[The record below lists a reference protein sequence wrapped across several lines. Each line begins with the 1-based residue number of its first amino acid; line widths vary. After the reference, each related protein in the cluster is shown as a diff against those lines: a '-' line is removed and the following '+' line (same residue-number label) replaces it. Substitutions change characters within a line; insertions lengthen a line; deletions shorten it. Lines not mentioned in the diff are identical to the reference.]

1 MSEESCDIIPFAD
14 GRCCIAV
21 FGKGFVVRDILMNTS
36 HQNQRNHP
44 KNRFFHLLE
53 PFLMHFLAGTD
64 FTKLLKIIDR
74 TTMKYKHLDG
84 YTPLM
89 MIVVNPNI
97 TNFEKTVVIDRL
109 IEMGCDVNR
118 PNDFGETALMMAV
131 KRNNRK
137 MMEYLLENGASPNIS
152 DNLGVTPLMIA
163 TFNSQLYNMAVLHF
177 FNAQL
182 GATCSS
188 YELDVFDIP
197 AAFFVS
203 REHLVLWLIKLRSIS
218 LLKLNAK
225 AKTLL

>member
-1 MSEESCDIIPFAD
+1 MREDINFEELIDKIDFILNSSKPLPHYMKEERELAELVKHLKEIPKYETLKQFEPLFDAD
-14 GRCCIAV
+14 
-21 FGKGFVVRDILMNTS
+21 
-36 HQNQRNHP
+36 
-44 KNRFFHLLE
+44 

-109 IEMGCDVNR
+109 IEMGCDVNK

-137 MMEYLLENGASPNIS
+137 MMEYLLENGANPNIS

-188 YELDVFDIP
+188 YELDVFDI
-197 AAFFVS
+197 AEITKIS
-203 REHLVLWLIKLRSIS
+203 NTMEVLKDF
-218 LLKLNAK
+218 
-225 AKTLL
+225 

>member
-1 MSEESCDIIPFAD
+1 MRDGINFEELIDKIDFILNSSKPLPHYMREERELAELVKHLKEIP
-14 GRCCIAV
+14 
-21 FGKGFVVRDILMNTS
+21 KYEILK
-36 HQNQRNHP
+36 Q
-44 KNRFFHLLE
+44 FELLFDVE

-137 MMEYLLENGASPNIS
+137 MMEYLLENGANPNIS

-188 YELDVFDIP
+188 YELDVFDI
-197 AAFFVS
+197 AEITKIS
-203 REHLVLWLIKLRSIS
+203 NTIEVLKDFQRH
-218 LLKLNAK
+218 
-225 AKTLL
+225 

>member
-1 MSEESCDIIPFAD
+1 MREDINFEELIDKIDFILNSSKPLPHYMKEERELAELVKHLKEIPKYETLKQFELLFDAD
-14 GRCCIAV
+14 
-21 FGKGFVVRDILMNTS
+21 
-36 HQNQRNHP
+36 
-44 KNRFFHLLE
+44 

-163 TFNSQLYNMAVLHF
+163 TFNSQLYNMAVLRF

-188 YELDVFDIP
+188 YELDVFNI
-197 AAFFVS
+197 AEITNS
-203 REHLVLWLIKLRSIS
+203 
-218 LLKLNAK
+218 
-225 AKTLL
+225 

>member
-1 MSEESCDIIPFAD
+1 MREDINFEELIDKIDFILNSSKPLPHYMREERELAELVKHLKEIPKYETLKQFE
-14 GRCCIAV
+14 
-21 FGKGFVVRDILMNTS
+21 
-36 HQNQRNHP
+36 
-44 KNRFFHLLE
+44 LLFDVE

-74 TTMKYKHLDG
+74 TMMKYKHLDG

-137 MMEYLLENGASPNIS
+137 MMEYLLENGANPNIS

-188 YELDVFDIP
+188 YELDVFDI
-197 AAFFVS
+197 AEITKIS
-203 REHLVLWLIKLRSIS
+203 NTMEVLKDFQRH
-218 LLKLNAK
+218 
-225 AKTLL
+225 

>member
-1 MSEESCDIIPFAD
+1 MREDINFEELIDKIDFILNSSKPLPHYMREERELAELVKHLKEIPKYETLKQFE
-14 GRCCIAV
+14 
-21 FGKGFVVRDILMNTS
+21 
-36 HQNQRNHP
+36 
-44 KNRFFHLLE
+44 LLFDVE

-64 FTKLLKIIDR
+64 FTELLKIIDR

-137 MMEYLLENGASPNIS
+137 MMEYLLENGANPNIS

-163 TFNSQLYNMAVLHF
+163 TFNSQLYNMAVLQF

-188 YELDVFDIP
+188 YEFDVFDI
-197 AAFFVS
+197 AEITKIS
-203 REHLVLWLIKLRSIS
+203 NTIEVLKDFQRH
-218 LLKLNAK
+218 
-225 AKTLL
+225 

>member
-1 MSEESCDIIPFAD
+1 MREDINFEELIDKIDFILNSSKPLPHYMREERELAELVKHLKEIPKYETLKQFE
-14 GRCCIAV
+14 
-21 FGKGFVVRDILMNTS
+21 
-36 HQNQRNHP
+36 
-44 KNRFFHLLE
+44 LLFDVE
-53 PFLMHFLAGTD
+53 PFLMHFLTSTD
-64 FTKLLKIIDR
+64 YTKLLKITDR

-137 MMEYLLENGASPNIS
+137 MMEYLLENSANPNIS
-152 DNLGVTPLMIA
+152 DNLGVTPLMIS
-163 TFNSQLYNMAVLHF
+163 TFNSQLYNMAVLRF

-188 YELDVFDIP
+188 YEFDVFDI
-197 AAFFVS
+197 AEITKIS
-203 REHLVLWLIKLRSIS
+203 NTMEVLKDFQRY
-218 LLKLNAK
+218 
-225 AKTLL
+225 

>member
-1 MSEESCDIIPFAD
+1 MREDINFEELIDKIDFILNSSKPLPHYMREERELAELVKHLKEIPKYETLKQFE
-14 GRCCIAV
+14 
-21 FGKGFVVRDILMNTS
+21 
-36 HQNQRNHP
+36 
-44 KNRFFHLLE
+44 LLFDVE

-64 FTKLLKIIDR
+64 FTELLKIIDR

-137 MMEYLLENGASPNIS
+137 MMEYLLENGANPNIS
-152 DNLGVTPLMIA
+152 DNLGVKTLDKVIIEMSKGA
-163 TFNSQLYNMAVLHF
+163 FASGQLYVALSRTRHKADIHIPKRIDESDAIIDDRIVEF
-177 FNAQL
+177 L
-182 GATCSS
+182 G
-188 YELDVFDIP
+188 
-197 AAFFVS
+197 
-203 REHLVLWLIKLRSIS
+203 
-218 LLKLNAK
+218 
-225 AKTLL
+225 

>member
-1 MSEESCDIIPFAD
+1 MREDINFEELIDKIDFILNSSKPLPHYMKEERELAELVKHLKEIPKYETLKQFELLFDAD
-14 GRCCIAV
+14 
-21 FGKGFVVRDILMNTS
+21 
-36 HQNQRNHP
+36 
-44 KNRFFHLLE
+44 

-137 MMEYLLENGASPNIS
+137 MMEYLLENGANPNIS

-188 YELDVFDIP
+188 YELDVFDI
-197 AAFFVS
+197 AEITKIS
-203 REHLVLWLIKLRSIS
+203 NTMEVLKDF
-218 LLKLNAK
+218 
-225 AKTLL
+225 

>member
-1 MSEESCDIIPFAD
+1 MREDINFEELIDKIDFILNSSKPLPHYMKEERELAELVKHLKEIPKYETLKQFE
-14 GRCCIAV
+14 
-21 FGKGFVVRDILMNTS
+21 
-36 HQNQRNHP
+36 
-44 KNRFFHLLE
+44 LLFDVE

-137 MMEYLLENGASPNIS
+137 MMEYLLENGANPNIS

-188 YELDVFDIP
+188 YELDIFDI
-197 AAFFVS
+197 AEITKIS
-203 REHLVLWLIKLRSIS
+203 NTIEVLKDFQRH
-218 LLKLNAK
+218 
-225 AKTLL
+225 

>member
-1 MSEESCDIIPFAD
+1 MREDINFDELIDKIDFILNSSKPLPHYMKEERELAELVKHLKEIPKYETLKQFELLFDAD
-14 GRCCIAV
+14 
-21 FGKGFVVRDILMNTS
+21 
-36 HQNQRNHP
+36 
-44 KNRFFHLLE
+44 

-74 TTMKYKHLDG
+74 TTMKYKHLDR

-137 MMEYLLENGASPNIS
+137 MMEYLLKNGASPNIS

-163 TFNSQLYNMAVLHF
+163 TFNSQLYNMAVLRF

-188 YELDVFDIP
+188 YEFDVFDI
-197 AAFFVS
+197 AEITKIS
-203 REHLVLWLIKLRSIS
+203 NTMEVLKDFQRH
-218 LLKLNAK
+218 
-225 AKTLL
+225 

>member
-1 MSEESCDIIPFAD
+1 MREDINFEELICKIDFILNSSKPLPHYMREERELAELVKHLKEIPKYETLKQFE
-14 GRCCIAV
+14 
-21 FGKGFVVRDILMNTS
+21 
-36 HQNQRNHP
+36 
-44 KNRFFHLLE
+44 LLFDVE

-64 FTKLLKIIDR
+64 FTELLKIIDR

-137 MMEYLLENGASPNIS
+137 MMEYLLENGANPNIS

-188 YELDVFDIP
+188 YEFDVFDI
-197 AAFFVS
+197 AEITKIS
-203 REHLVLWLIKLRSIS
+203 NTIEVLKDFQRH
-218 LLKLNAK
+218 
-225 AKTLL
+225 

>member
-1 MSEESCDIIPFAD
+1 MREDINFEELIDKIDFILNSSKPLPHYMKEERELAELVKHLKEIPKYETLKQFE
-14 GRCCIAV
+14 
-21 FGKGFVVRDILMNTS
+21 
-36 HQNQRNHP
+36 
-44 KNRFFHLLE
+44 LLFDVD

-188 YELDVFDIP
+188 YELDVFDI
-197 AAFFVS
+197 AEITKIS
-203 REHLVLWLIKLRSIS
+203 NTMEVLKDFQRH
-218 LLKLNAK
+218 
-225 AKTLL
+225 

>member
-1 MSEESCDIIPFAD
+1 MRDGINFEELIDKIDFILNSSKPLPHYMKEERELAELVKHLKEIPKYETLKQFELLFDAD
-14 GRCCIAV
+14 
-21 FGKGFVVRDILMNTS
+21 
-36 HQNQRNHP
+36 
-44 KNRFFHLLE
+44 

-137 MMEYLLENGASPNIS
+137 MMEYLLENGANPNIS

-188 YELDVFDIP
+188 YELDVFDI
-197 AAFFVS
+197 AEITKIS
-203 REHLVLWLIKLRSIS
+203 NTMEVLKDF
-218 LLKLNAK
+218 
-225 AKTLL
+225 

>member
-1 MSEESCDIIPFAD
+1 MREDINFEELIDKIDFILNSSKPLPHYMKEERELAELVKHLKEIPKYETLKQFE
-14 GRCCIAV
+14 
-21 FGKGFVVRDILMNTS
+21 
-36 HQNQRNHP
+36 
-44 KNRFFHLLE
+44 LLFDVE
-53 PFLMHFLAGTD
+53 PFLMHFLTGTD
-64 FTKLLKIIDR
+64 FTELLKIIDR

-137 MMEYLLENGASPNIS
+137 MMEYLLENGANPNIS

-163 TFNSQLYNMAVLHF
+163 TFNSQLYNMAVLRF

-188 YELDVFDIP
+188 YEFDVFDI
-197 AAFFVS
+197 AEITKIS
-203 REHLVLWLIKLRSIS
+203 NTMEVLKDFQRH
-218 LLKLNAK
+218 
-225 AKTLL
+225 

>member
-1 MSEESCDIIPFAD
+1 MRDGINFEELIDKIDFILNSSKPLPHYMREERELAELVKHLKEIP
-14 GRCCIAV
+14 
-21 FGKGFVVRDILMNTS
+21 KYEILK
-36 HQNQRNHP
+36 Q
-44 KNRFFHLLE
+44 FELLFDVE

-109 IEMGCDVNR
+109 KEMGCDVNR

-137 MMEYLLENGASPNIS
+137 MMEYLLENGANPNIS

-188 YELDVFDIP
+188 YELDVFDI
-197 AAFFVS
+197 AEITKIS
-203 REHLVLWLIKLRSIS
+203 NTIEVLKDFQRH
-218 LLKLNAK
+218 
-225 AKTLL
+225 

>member
-1 MSEESCDIIPFAD
+1 MREDINFDELIDKIDFILNSSKPLPHYMKEERELAELVKHLKEIPKYETLKQFE
-14 GRCCIAV
+14 
-21 FGKGFVVRDILMNTS
+21 
-36 HQNQRNHP
+36 
-44 KNRFFHLLE
+44 LLFDVD

-163 TFNSQLYNMAVLHF
+163 TFNSQLYNMAVLRF

-188 YELDVFDIP
+188 YEFDVFNI
-197 AAFFVS
+197 AEITKIS
-203 REHLVLWLIKLRSIS
+203 NTMEVLKDFQRH
-218 LLKLNAK
+218 
-225 AKTLL
+225 

>member
-1 MSEESCDIIPFAD
+1 MREDINFEELIDKIDFILNSSKPLPHYMREERELAELVKHLKEIPKYETLKQFE
-14 GRCCIAV
+14 
-21 FGKGFVVRDILMNTS
+21 
-36 HQNQRNHP
+36 
-44 KNRFFHLLE
+44 LLFDVE

-137 MMEYLLENGASPNIS
+137 MMEYLLENGANPNIS

-163 TFNSQLYNMAVLHF
+163 TFNSQLYNMAVLRF

-188 YELDVFDIP
+188 YELDVFDI
-197 AAFFVS
+197 ANITKIS
-203 REHLVLWLIKLRSIS
+203 NTMEVLKDFQRH
-218 LLKLNAK
+218 
-225 AKTLL
+225 

>member
-1 MSEESCDIIPFAD
+1 MMREDINFEELIDKIDFILNSSKPLPHYMKEERELAELVKHLKEIPKYETLKQFE
-14 GRCCIAV
+14 
-21 FGKGFVVRDILMNTS
+21 
-36 HQNQRNHP
+36 
-44 KNRFFHLLE
+44 LLFNVE

-137 MMEYLLENGASPNIS
+137 MIEYLLENGASPNIS

-163 TFNSQLYNMAVLHF
+163 TFNSQLYNMAVLRF

-188 YELDVFDIP
+188 YEFDVFDI
-197 AAFFVS
+197 AEITKIS
-203 REHLVLWLIKLRSIS
+203 NTMEVLKDFQRH
-218 LLKLNAK
+218 
-225 AKTLL
+225 

>member
-1 MSEESCDIIPFAD
+1 MREDINFEELIDKIDFILNSSKPLPHYMKEERELAELVKHLKEIPKYETLKQFE
-14 GRCCIAV
+14 
-21 FGKGFVVRDILMNTS
+21 
-36 HQNQRNHP
+36 
-44 KNRFFHLLE
+44 LLFNVE

-137 MMEYLLENGASPNIS
+137 MIEYLLENGASPNIS

-163 TFNSQLYNMAVLHF
+163 TFNSQLYNMAVLRF

-188 YELDVFDIP
+188 YEFDVFDI
-197 AAFFVS
+197 AEITKIS
-203 REHLVLWLIKLRSIS
+203 NTMEVLKDFQRH
-218 LLKLNAK
+218 
-225 AKTLL
+225 

>member
-1 MSEESCDIIPFAD
+1 MRDGINFEELIDKIDFILNSSKPLPYYMRKERELAELVKHLKEIPKYETLKQFE
-14 GRCCIAV
+14 
-21 FGKGFVVRDILMNTS
+21 
-36 HQNQRNHP
+36 
-44 KNRFFHLLE
+44 LLFDVE

-118 PNDFGETALMMAV
+118 PNDFGETPLMMAV

-137 MMEYLLENGASPNIS
+137 MMEYLLKNGANPNIS

-188 YELDVFDIP
+188 YELDVFDI
-197 AAFFVS
+197 ANITKIS
-203 REHLVLWLIKLRSIS
+203 NTMEVLKDFQRH
-218 LLKLNAK
+218 
-225 AKTLL
+225 

>member
-1 MSEESCDIIPFAD
+1 MREDINFDELIDKIDFILNSSKPLPHYMKEERELAELVKHLKEIPKYETLKQFE
-14 GRCCIAV
+14 
-21 FGKGFVVRDILMNTS
+21 
-36 HQNQRNHP
+36 
-44 KNRFFHLLE
+44 LLFDVD

-163 TFNSQLYNMAVLHF
+163 TFNSQLYNMAVLRF

-188 YELDVFDIP
+188 YEFDVFDI
-197 AAFFVS
+197 AEITKIS
-203 REHLVLWLIKLRSIS
+203 NTMEVLKDFQRH
-218 LLKLNAK
+218 
-225 AKTLL
+225 

>member
-1 MSEESCDIIPFAD
+1 MREDINFEELIDKIDFILNSSKPLPHYMKEERELAELVKHLKEIPKYETLKQFE
-14 GRCCIAV
+14 
-21 FGKGFVVRDILMNTS
+21 
-36 HQNQRNHP
+36 
-44 KNRFFHLLE
+44 LLFDVE
-53 PFLMHFLAGTD
+53 PFLMHFLTGTD
-64 FTKLLKIIDR
+64 FTELLKIIDR

-188 YELDVFDIP
+188 YELDVFDI
-197 AAFFVS
+197 AEITKIS
-203 REHLVLWLIKLRSIS
+203 NTMEVLKDF
-218 LLKLNAK
+218 
-225 AKTLL
+225 

>member
-1 MSEESCDIIPFAD
+1 MREDINFEELIDKIDFILNSSKPLPHYMKEERELAELVKHLKEIPKYETLKQFELLFDAD
-14 GRCCIAV
+14 
-21 FGKGFVVRDILMNTS
+21 
-36 HQNQRNHP
+36 
-44 KNRFFHLLE
+44 

-137 MMEYLLENGASPNIS
+137 MMEYLLENGANPNIS

-188 YELDVFDIP
+188 YELDVFDI
-197 AAFFVS
+197 AEITKIS
-203 REHLVLWLIKLRSIS
+203 NTMEVLKDFQRH
-218 LLKLNAK
+218 
-225 AKTLL
+225 

>member
-1 MSEESCDIIPFAD
+1 MREDINFEELIDKIDFILNSSKPLPHYMKEERELAELVKHLKEIPKYETLKQFE
-14 GRCCIAV
+14 
-21 FGKGFVVRDILMNTS
+21 
-36 HQNQRNHP
+36 
-44 KNRFFHLLE
+44 LLFDVE

-137 MMEYLLENGASPNIS
+137 MMEYLLENGANPNIS

-163 TFNSQLYNMAVLHF
+163 TFNSQLYNMAILHF

-188 YELDVFDIP
+188 YELDVFDI
-197 AAFFVS
+197 AEITKIS
-203 REHLVLWLIKLRSIS
+203 NTMEVLKDFQRH
-218 LLKLNAK
+218 
-225 AKTLL
+225 

>member
-1 MSEESCDIIPFAD
+1 MMREDINFEELIDKIDFILNSSKPLPHYMKEERELAELVKHLKEIPKYETLKQFE
-14 GRCCIAV
+14 
-21 FGKGFVVRDILMNTS
+21 
-36 HQNQRNHP
+36 
-44 KNRFFHLLE
+44 LLFDVE
-53 PFLMHFLAGTD
+53 PFLMHFLTSTD
-64 FTKLLKIIDR
+64 YTKLLKITDR

-188 YELDVFDIP
+188 YELDVFDI
-197 AAFFVS
+197 AEITKIS
-203 REHLVLWLIKLRSIS
+203 NTMEVLKDFQRH
-218 LLKLNAK
+218 
-225 AKTLL
+225 

>member
-1 MSEESCDIIPFAD
+1 MRDDVNFEELIEKIDQILNSPKPLPRYMKEERELAELVKHLKEIPKYETLKQFELLFDI
-14 GRCCIAV
+14 
-21 FGKGFVVRDILMNTS
+21 
-36 HQNQRNHP
+36 
-44 KNRFFHLLE
+44 E
-53 PFLMHFLAGTD
+53 PFLMHFLTSTD
-64 FTKLLKIIDR
+64 FTELLKIINR
-74 TTMKYKHLDG
+74 TTMKYKHFDG

-97 TNFEKTVVIDRL
+97 ANFEKTMVIDRML
-109 IEMGCDVNR
+109 EMGCNINK

-188 YELDVFDIP
+188 YEFDVFDI
-197 AAFFVS
+197 AEITKIS
-203 REHLVLWLIKLRSIS
+203 NTMEVLNDFK
-218 LLKLNAK
+218 KY
-225 AKTLL
+225 

>member
-1 MSEESCDIIPFAD
+1 MREDINFEELIDKIDFILNSSKPLPHYMREERELAELVKHLKEIPKYETLKQFE
-14 GRCCIAV
+14 
-21 FGKGFVVRDILMNTS
+21 
-36 HQNQRNHP
+36 
-44 KNRFFHLLE
+44 LLFDVE

-64 FTKLLKIIDR
+64 FTELLKIIDR

-137 MMEYLLENGASPNIS
+137 MMEYLLENGANPNIS

-188 YELDVFDIP
+188 YELDVFDI
-197 AAFFVS
+197 AEITKIS
-203 REHLVLWLIKLRSIS
+203 NTIEVLKDFQRH
-218 LLKLNAK
+218 
-225 AKTLL
+225 

>member
-1 MSEESCDIIPFAD
+1 MREDINFEELIDKIDFILNSSKPLPHYMKEEQELAELVKHLKEIPKYETLKQFELLFDAD
-14 GRCCIAV
+14 
-21 FGKGFVVRDILMNTS
+21 
-36 HQNQRNHP
+36 
-44 KNRFFHLLE
+44 

-163 TFNSQLYNMAVLHF
+163 TFNSQLYNMAVLRF

-188 YELDVFDIP
+188 YELDVFDI
-197 AAFFVS
+197 AEITKIS
-203 REHLVLWLIKLRSIS
+203 NTMEVLKDFQRH
-218 LLKLNAK
+218 
-225 AKTLL
+225 

>member
-1 MSEESCDIIPFAD
+1 MREDINFEELIDKIDFILNSSKPLPHYMKEERELAELVKHLKEIPKYETLKQFELLFDAD
-14 GRCCIAV
+14 
-21 FGKGFVVRDILMNTS
+21 
-36 HQNQRNHP
+36 
-44 KNRFFHLLE
+44 

-137 MMEYLLENGASPNIS
+137 MMEYPRKN
-152 DNLGVTPLMIA
+152 
-163 TFNSQLYNMAVLHF
+163 
-177 FNAQL
+177 
-182 GATCSS
+182 
-188 YELDVFDIP
+188 
-197 AAFFVS
+197 
-203 REHLVLWLIKLRSIS
+203 
-218 LLKLNAK
+218 
-225 AKTLL
+225 

>member
-1 MSEESCDIIPFAD
+1 MREDINFEELIDKIDFILNSSKPLPHYMKEERELAELVKHLKEIPKYETLKQFE
-14 GRCCIAV
+14 
-21 FGKGFVVRDILMNTS
+21 
-36 HQNQRNHP
+36 
-44 KNRFFHLLE
+44 LLFDAA

-137 MMEYLLENGASPNIS
+137 MMEYLLENGANPNIS

-188 YELDVFDIP
+188 YELDVFDI
-197 AAFFVS
+197 AEITKIS
-203 REHLVLWLIKLRSIS
+203 NTMEVLKDFQRH
-218 LLKLNAK
+218 
-225 AKTLL
+225 

>member
-1 MSEESCDIIPFAD
+1 MMREDINFEELIDKIDFILNSSKPLPHYMKEERELAELVKHLKEIPKYETLKQFE
-14 GRCCIAV
+14 
-21 FGKGFVVRDILMNTS
+21 
-36 HQNQRNHP
+36 
-44 KNRFFHLLE
+44 LLFDVE

-137 MMEYLLENGASPNIS
+137 MMEYLLENGANPNIS

-163 TFNSQLYNMAVLHF
+163 TFNSQLYNMAILHF

-188 YELDVFDIP
+188 YELDVFDI
-197 AAFFVS
+197 AEITKIS
-203 REHLVLWLIKLRSIS
+203 NTMEVLKDFQRH
-218 LLKLNAK
+218 
-225 AKTLL
+225 

>member
-1 MSEESCDIIPFAD
+1 MREDINFEELIDKIDFILNSSKPLPHYMKEERELAELVKHLKEIPKYETLKQFELLFDAD
-14 GRCCIAV
+14 
-21 FGKGFVVRDILMNTS
+21 
-36 HQNQRNHP
+36 
-44 KNRFFHLLE
+44 

-152 DNLGVTPLMIA
+152 DNLGVTP
-163 TFNSQLYNMAVLHF
+163 FNSQLYNMAVLRF

-188 YELDVFDIP
+188 YELDVFDI
-197 AAFFVS
+197 AEITKIS
-203 REHLVLWLIKLRSIS
+203 NTMEVLKDFQRH
-218 LLKLNAK
+218 
-225 AKTLL
+225 

>member
-1 MSEESCDIIPFAD
+1 MREDINFEELIDKIDFILNSSKPLPHYMKEERELAELVKHLKEIPKYETLKQFELLFDAD
-14 GRCCIAV
+14 
-21 FGKGFVVRDILMNTS
+21 
-36 HQNQRNHP
+36 
-44 KNRFFHLLE
+44 

-137 MMEYLLENGASPNIS
+137 MMEYLLENGANPNIS

-163 TFNSQLYNMAVLHF
+163 TFNSQLYNMADLHF

-188 YELDVFDIP
+188 YELDVFDI
-197 AAFFVS
+197 AEITKIS
-203 REHLVLWLIKLRSIS
+203 NTMEVLKDF
-218 LLKLNAK
+218 
-225 AKTLL
+225 

>member
-1 MSEESCDIIPFAD
+1 MREDINFDELIDKIDFILNSSKPLPHYMKEERELAELVKHLKEIPKYETLKQFE
-14 GRCCIAV
+14 
-21 FGKGFVVRDILMNTS
+21 
-36 HQNQRNHP
+36 
-44 KNRFFHLLE
+44 LLFDVD

-64 FTKLLKIIDR
+64 FTKLVKIIDR

-163 TFNSQLYNMAVLHF
+163 TFNSQLYNMAVLRF

-188 YELDVFDIP
+188 YEFDVFDI
-197 AAFFVS
+197 AEITKIS
-203 REHLVLWLIKLRSIS
+203 NTMEVLKDFQRH
-218 LLKLNAK
+218 
-225 AKTLL
+225 

>member
-1 MSEESCDIIPFAD
+1 MREDINFEELIDKIDFILNSSKPLPHYMREERELAELVKHLKEIPKYETLKQFE
-14 GRCCIAV
+14 
-21 FGKGFVVRDILMNTS
+21 
-36 HQNQRNHP
+36 
-44 KNRFFHLLE
+44 LLFDVD

-163 TFNSQLYNMAVLHF
+163 TFNSQLYNMAVLRF

-188 YELDVFDIP
+188 YEFDVFDI
-197 AAFFVS
+197 AEITKIS
-203 REHLVLWLIKLRSIS
+203 NTMEVLKDFQRH
-218 LLKLNAK
+218 
-225 AKTLL
+225 